1 MRFILVHPFRP
12 SPAASVAASLSPG
25 QASLG
30 PLAAGEYFRQFNG
43 GQSRDLYSVVR
54 DVLWAE
60 LQLGNSLMI
69 LSIKSLPKNV

>member
-1 MRFILVHPFRP
+1 MVRFILVHTFRL
-12 SPAASVAASLSPG
+12 SSAASVAASPSP
-25 QASLG
+25 
-30 PLAAGEYFRQFNG
+30 AGEYFRQFNG

-69 LSIKSLPKNV
+69 LSIKSLQKNV